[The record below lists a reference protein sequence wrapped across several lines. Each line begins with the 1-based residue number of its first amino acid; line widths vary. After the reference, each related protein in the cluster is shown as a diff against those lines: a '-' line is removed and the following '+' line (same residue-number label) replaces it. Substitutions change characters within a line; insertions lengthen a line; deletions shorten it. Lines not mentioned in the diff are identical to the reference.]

1 MTNFSSEWPKCF
13 QIVLCNKIL
22 IILKILIH
30 DYIFTMQSVYIY
42 IYIYTL
48 IAL

>member
-1 MTNFSSEWPKCF
+1 MILK
-13 QIVLCNKIL
+13 ILIHKIL

-30 DYIFTMQSVYIY
+30 DYIFTVQSVYIY